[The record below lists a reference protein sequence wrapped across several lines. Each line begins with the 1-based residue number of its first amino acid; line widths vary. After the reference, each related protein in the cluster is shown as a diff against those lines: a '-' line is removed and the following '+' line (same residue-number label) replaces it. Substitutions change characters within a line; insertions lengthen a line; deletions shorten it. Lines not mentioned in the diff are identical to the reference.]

1 MDQPDHGVQIHVSI
15 ALFVMSSD
23 VCVHPWHV
31 RTLLSCHVTHGMCV
45 PCFHCPLQSIV
56 HLTPLVK
63 LSMGSSS
70 EKHCSNAQVACCT
83 GCLFTGCLFTG
94 CPFTVCLLLRLP
106 VAPVACSPVACSPVA
121 CHRIS
126 VSSRR
131 NVRKTHAQN
140 NRNMLSRCHQHCM

>member
-63 LSMGSSS
+63 LSMGSSP
-70 EKHCSNAQVACCT
+70 EKLRSNAPIARSPFACCFV
-83 GCLFTGCLFTG
+83 CLFTRCLFTRCLFPG
-94 CPFTVCLLLRLP
+94 CLSSVIGLHGLRGP
-106 VAPVACSPVACSPVA
+106 PYKFRDPQGSYPHFKEPP
-121 CHRIS
+121 
-126 VSSRR
+126 
-131 NVRKTHAQN
+131 Q
-140 NRNMLSRCHQHCM
+140 